1 MIDLTGANLAA
12 YIIRVVQDAVAR
24 NPRFRQTLGAVTF
37 ASNNQVNFA
46 DTQVLFKDLTT
57 DGNRLSPDY
66 FMCTQHG
73 RAILCKVGDKEGAF
87 VEWVIETDPTRVTPQ
102 AGVYYFNVDKVDE
115 QTRDVN
121 LTVQQYRWAQ
131 GSVKNAQGS
140 VIALAPGIDGTT
152 LTASDAD
159 FPGEA
164 ININAFQKFLILLTP
179 CNKLVLTGPGNVTL
193 VPNRDYW
200 IQRQQSQVL
209 VQTTPGGPQLVS
221 IPSNLSYVVPF
232 QIIDQDGYVLRPGID
247 YTTQGP
253 PAPPQKGYADVLEIN
268 PIGMP
273 PPLGFGPT
281 SWVQL
286 SSWTPAGS
294 TLTLVG
300 TFNLDPSVTMAT
312 NPENYLPL
320 NLGPNETLATGQV
333 RISATSGDYTTTKV
347 PIAPLSNGENGSF
360 VLPRLLAPGDWCH
373 WEARVLTENFTVLGK
388 KYELNHFK
396 QTMWDPKAGG
406 QDPTLP
412 APGAYVVTK
421 VNGQPV
427 DPIPGMVLAIGD
439 AVVEG
444 DQCAI
449 IVNPEVTETYEVFG
463 SKETLSFTLDCKSN
477 DYQTSS
483 DLSEL
488 LKRELLIFRRENM
501 EADGITIYEAK
512 RSNVGEQR
520 DPSGTA
526 PRYTFNVSITASADW
541 KVFVPCVTRMVSFQV
556 NESAYLPDY
565 VGKKIVPQ
573 PRIQALGNMQFLPSY
588 R

>member
-1 MIDLTGANLAA
+1 MIDLTGANLVA
-12 YIIRVVQDAVAR
+12 YLLRVCRDAVAR
-24 NPRFRQTLGAVTF
+24 NPRFRQTLGEVTF
-37 ASNNQVNFA
+37 ASNNQVNYSDVQILVKHLA
-46 DTQVLFKDLTT
+46 T

-66 FMCTQHG
+66 FICTQHG
-73 RAILCKVGDKEGAF
+73 RAILCKVGDKEGSF
-87 VEWVIETDPTRVTPQ
+87 VEWVIETDSTRITPQ
-102 AGVYYFNVDKVDE
+102 AGVYYFNVDKVNE

-140 VIALAPGIDGTT
+140 IVALAPTYDGTT

-159 FPGEA
+159 FPEET

-179 CNKLVLTGPGNVTL
+179 CNRLILTGPGDVTL
-193 VPNRDYW
+193 VPNQDYW

-232 QIIDQDGYVLRPGID
+232 QIVDQDGYVLRPGID

-253 PAPPQKGYADVLEIN
+253 PAPPQVGFAAVSGV
-268 PIGMP
+268 PILAP
-273 PPLGFGPT
+273 S

-286 SSWTPAGS
+286 SQWTPAGS

-300 TFNLDPSVTMAT
+300 TYNLNPSTTIAT
-312 NPENYLPL
+312 NPENILPL

-333 RISATSGDYTTTKV
+333 MISTTTGDYTSEVT
-347 PIAPLSNGENGSF
+347 IENGDF
-360 VLPRLLAPGDWCH
+360 VLPTLLAPGDWCH
-373 WEARVLTENFTVLGK
+373 WEARVLTENYTVLGK

-396 QTMWDPKAGG
+396 KTMWDPKAGG

-412 APGAYVVTK
+412 PPGAWVPIK
-421 VNGQPV
+421 VDGQPV
-427 DPIPGMVLAIGD
+427 DPIPGMALAIGD

-449 IVNPEVTETYEVFG
+449 IVNPEVCETYEIFG

-501 EADGITIYEAK
+501 EADGITVYEAP

-526 PRYTFNVSITASADW
+526 PRYIFSLTFKASADW
-541 KVFVPCVTRMVSFQV
+541 KVFVPCVTRLVSYQI
-556 NESAYLPDY
+556 NEGTYLPDY
-565 VGKKIVPQ
+565 VGKRIVPQ
-573 PRIQALGNMQFLPSY
+573 ARIQALGNMQFLPSY